1 MVEGCRRALGQL
13 PYDPTPAGLYN
24 CSDLYAGLEGGFEAT
39 VDQQIYRRAQISG
52 GPPVAPVEAL
62 VQRTHDHG
70 ITMALNQFRHGR
82 ALVGVMGGHAMER
95 GSDGYLQVV
104 DAARVVTLSGRCITT
119 GGGPGA
125 MEAANL
131 GAATANLDYD
141 TVLAMVQEISQ
152 VPTFS
157 ADPTGFIHL
166 AVNLAESL
174 NDPVEN
180 LSVPTWFYGHE
191 PSNPFATSIAKYFSN
206 SVREDG
212 LLAIATAG
220 IVFVQGG
227 PGTIQEVFQDAAQN
241 AYRTYGAPSPMIFL
255 EPPAGAPF
263 WANSGVMQ
271 VLDRTFMDHHGE
283 RRPGWDLLKL
293 VTNLDEVLA
302 GLDAR
307 VQEGDNA
314 N

>member
-1 MVEGCRRALGQL
+1 MVEGCRRALGIL
-13 PYDPTPAGLYN
+13 PYDPTPGGLYS
-24 CSDLYAGLEGGFEAT
+24 CSDLYEGLEHGFEAT

-70 ITMALNQFRHGR
+70 ITMALNQFRYGQK
-82 ALVGVMGGHAMER
+82 LVGVMGGHAMAR
-95 GSDGYLQVV
+95 GSEGYKQVV
-104 DAARVVTLSGRCITT
+104 DLGRAIALSGKIVVT

-131 GAATANLDYD
+131 GAATSALAINEVD
-141 TVLAMVQEISQ
+141 AMVAELAQ

-157 ADPTGFIHL
+157 DNPTRFIEL
-166 AVNLAESL
+166 AVSQAEALAE
-174 NDPVEN
+174 PCRN

-191 PSNPFATSIAKYFSN
+191 PSNPYATDIAKYFSN

-241 AYRTYGAPSPMIFL
+241 AYRTYGDPSPMVFL
-255 EPPAGAPF
+255 EPPSGPSF
-263 WANSGVMQ
+263 WAESGVME
-271 VLDRTFMDHHGE
+271 VLDRTFLNHHGE
-283 RRPGWDLLKL
+283 RRPGWELLKR
-293 VTNLDEVLA
+293 VTNLDGALEALEP
-302 GLDAR
+302 GS
-307 VQEGDNA
+307 
-314 N
+314 

>member
-1 MVEGCRRALGQL
+1 MVEGCRRALGPL
-13 PYDPTPAGLYN
+13 PYDPTPDGLYS

-39 VDQQIYRRAQISG
+39 LDQQIYRRAQISG

-82 ALVGVMGGHAMER
+82 ALAGVMGGHAMER
-95 GSDGYLQVV
+95 GSVAYLQVV
-104 DAARVVTLSGRCITT
+104 EAARAIALTGRCITT

-131 GAATANLDYD
+131 GAATANLEYD
-141 TVLAMVQEISQ
+141 TVLAMVTEISQ

-157 ADPTGFIHL
+157 ADPTGFIQL
-166 AVNLAESL
+166 AVNLAEGL
-174 NDPVEN
+174 ADPVEN

-191 PSNPFATSIAKYFSN
+191 PSNPFATRIAKYFSN

-255 EPPAGAPF
+255 EPPAGDPF
-263 WANSGVMQ
+263 WADSGVME
-271 VLDRTFMDHHGE
+271 VLDRTFLDHHGE

-293 VTNLDEVLA
+293 ANNLDDVLA

-307 VQEGDNA
+307 V
-314 N
+314 